1 MELTT
6 VTVARARKVRSVM
19 RRQIAGTPTTMKYAI
34 TIFTIESVSRVV
46 HPWRNNWSRRTRGNV
61 DLKSMIATMITIVLR
76 KNQMIGGMIAG
87 PKYPPRYNVEKRAA
101 KAYSLMN
108 AGPWTSMNNGPGY
121 SACQPI
127 MISDSASG
135 RSNGKRSISAVEVT
149 INRTAHNAC
158 GRMSHPLFC

>member
-1 MELTT
+1 MELAT
-6 VTVARARKVRSVM
+6 VTVARARKVRSVIY
-19 RRQIAGTPTTMKYAI
+19 RQIAGTPTTMKDAI

-61 DLKSMIATMITIVLR
+61 NLKSMIATMITIVLR
-76 KNQMIGGMIAG
+76 KNQTIGGMIAG

-127 MISDSASG
+127 IISD
-135 RSNGKRSISAVEVT
+135 RSEEHTSELQSRVDLV
-149 INRTAHNAC
+149 C
-158 GRMSHPLFC
+158 

>member
-1 MELTT
+1 MELAT
-6 VTVARARKVRSVM
+6 VTVARARKVRSVIC
-19 RRQIAGTPTTMKYAI
+19 RQIAGTPTTMKYAF

-61 DLKSMIATMITIVLR
+61 ELKSMIATMITIVLR
-76 KNQMIGGMIAG
+76 KNQTIGGMIAG

-121 SACQPI
+121 SACHPI
-127 MISDSASG
+127 MIFDSASG
-135 RSNGKRSISAVEVT
+135 RWNGKRSIAAVEVR
-149 INRTAHNAC
+149 IKRTATNA
-158 GRMSHPLFC
+158 GWGMGNPF

>member
-1 MELTT
+1 MALAT
-6 VTVARARKVRSVM
+6 VTVARARKVRSVIY
-19 RRQIAGTPTTMKYAI
+19 RQIAGTTMTMKYAI
-34 TIFTIESVSRVV
+34 TIFTIESVRSVV

-149 INRTAHNAC
+149 MKRRAPKAC